1 MQRALDPIPGTRLLP
16 HDPEDGIE
24 HEGLDGSGT
33 TSAANLPARTA
44 EGITVWDTTWPQR
57 ITEELDMEQTEPI
70 KRERCLMVDPDGD
83 RLMPGRCKRPY
94 DHEPPRDW
102 RAAHGAYLDGGR
114 REQLRE
120 RDTPSGVLPVRVPGA
135 APGDARAESGS
146 ADAQDA
152 AGPTESNEREVL
164 ETWTA

>member
-1 MQRALDPIPGTRLLP
+1 MRPTSEVATITVDVEP
-16 HDPEDGIE
+16 H
-24 HEGLDGSGT
+24 GLDGNGT

-83 RLMPGRCKRPY
+83 YLMPGRCKMPL
-94 DHEPPRDW
+94 DHEGDHDW
-102 RAAHGAYLDGGR
+102 CAPHGAYLDGGR

-120 RDTPSGVLPVRVPGA
+120 RDTPSGVLPRRTPGA
-135 APGDARAESGS
+135 ALHRALAEEAEERTDGDVRRVI
-146 ADAQDA
+146 
-152 AGPTESNEREVL
+152 ERES
-164 ETWTA
+164 A

>member
-1 MQRALDPIPGTRLLP
+1 MSIWPRPMQRETPTPDERR
-16 HDPEDGIE
+16 
-24 HEGLDGSGT
+24 GLDGNGT

-83 RLMPGRCKRPY
+83 RLMPGRCKMPLE
-94 DHEPPRDW
+94 HEGEHDW
-102 RAAHGAYLDGGR
+102 LAPHGAYLDGGR

-135 APGDARAESGS
+135 ALGDAQGSSGVAGPAESGR
-146 ADAQDA
+146 A
-152 AGPTESNEREVL
+152 AESNVEREVL
-164 ETWTA
+164 ETWAV